1 MALSEQQPGSEMWWQ
16 NIQQQGVPTVEWLAR
31 DRCAVT
37 FYWRDPAGSEQ
48 TSAIHRVWL
57 YVTGV
62 TDHHQRAQPV
72 SLIRVPG
79 TDVWRWQ
86 IELPSNWR
94 GSYCFIPSSQT
105 DDFADAAL
113 CATPDMAA
121 LREGWRKLLARAQAD
136 SLNPHSWRGGR
147 GHPTSALHLP
157 HAPAQPGWEQE
168 HVATSPPLCVTWHST
183 RLNNSRRIWIFTT
196 GEAAPTQRPLAI
208 LLDGQFWAESMPVW
222 PALQTQTNAGALPP
236 AVYVLI
242 DVIDR
247 EHRAV
252 ELPCNDEFWQA
263 VYDELLP
270 LVREHAAWCEEAN
283 RTVVAGQSFGGLA
296 ALYAVLNW
304 PQRFGCALSQSAS
317 CWWPNRAGGDTPGR
331 LEELVS
337 TGRAGR
343 EPVKLFMEAGI
354 REPLIF
360 RAHQRLV
367 PLLQRTQQ
375 QLFWRQVEGGHD
387 ALCWRGGLIDGL
399 SALWAEGSP
408 PPATYIRQE

>member
-1 MALSEQQPGSEMWWQ
+1 MAFSEQQVGSEEWWQ
-16 NIQQQGVPTVEWLAR
+16 NLQQQGIPVVERLAHGA
-31 DRCAVT
+31 CAVT
-37 FYWRDPAGSEQ
+37 FYWRDPAGCEQ
-48 TSAIHRVWL
+48 RSTIRRVWL

-72 SLIRVPG
+72 TLTRVPG

-86 IELPSNWR
+86 TELPSTWR
-94 GSYCFIPSSQT
+94 GSYCFIPSLYT

-113 CATPDMAA
+113 SATPDMAA
-121 LREGWRKLLARAQAD
+121 LREGWRKLLAQAISD
-136 SLNPHSWRGGR
+136 PLNPHSWRGGR

-157 HAPAQPGWEQE
+157 DAPLQPGWDGE
-168 HVATSPPLCVTWHST
+168 HPPVRPPLCVSWQSQ
-183 RLNNSRRIWIFTT
+183 RLNNRRRVWIFTT
-196 GEAAPTQRPLAI
+196 GEANPAQRPLAI
-208 LLDGQFWAESMPVW
+208 LLDGQFWAQSMPVW
-222 PALQTQTNAGALPP
+222 PALQAQTNAGALPP

-252 ELPCNDEFWQA
+252 ELPCNDDFWHA

-270 LVREHAAWCEEAN
+270 LVREHVAWCEEAN

-317 CWWPNRAGGDTPGR
+317 CWWPHRAGGDRPGR
-331 LEELVS
+331 LEELIS

-343 EPVKLFMEAGI
+343 DPVKIFMEAGI

-399 SALWAEGSP
+399 TALWADGSTP
-408 PPATYIRQE
+408 QATHIRQE